1 MAVIKATR
9 SVHPSKATRRD
20 NRLETDRHSDPALR
34 DAERKT
40 QIRSTSIKATRH
52 YKRSQ
57 KRTTSPGQFVLNER
71 NLPHRR
77 FVEFPL
83 ARGKTIE
90 KVELFTTRGHHSITI
105 DFQDRTSLNLT
116 IEPTFILDA
125 EFQQREKGD
134 IEVLAE
140 WPSIHAQK

>member
-1 MAVIKATR
+1 MAITKAKR
-9 SVHPSKATRRD
+9 SVHPSKA
-20 NRLETDRHSDPALR
+20 A
-34 DAERKT
+34 
-40 QIRSTSIKATRH
+40 RH
-52 YKRSQ
+52 YRGNQ

-90 KVELFTTRGHHSITI
+90 KVELFTTRGHHSIAL
-105 DFQDRTSLNLT
+105 DFQDQTSLNLE
-116 IEPTFILDA
+116 IEPTFIINA
-125 EFQQREKGD
+125 EFQQQKKGD

-140 WPSIHAQK
+140 WPPIQAQK

>member
-1 MAVIKATR
+1 MATTKAKR
-9 SVHPSKATRRD
+9 SVHKKQRPQTR
-20 NRLETDRHSDPALR
+20 S
-34 DAERKT
+34 
-40 QIRSTSIKATRH
+40 
-52 YKRSQ
+52 
-57 KRTTSPGQFVLNER
+57 TSPGQFVLNER

-90 KVELFTTRGHHSITI
+90 KVELFTTRGYHSLTI

-140 WPSIHAQK
+140 WPPIHAQK